1 VTTEADRYGKGRRVQ
16 AHPATDAWM
25 MGDRYG
31 VIVGRT
37 LGRMAHEQSR
47 GVRVRM
53 DRSQQIR
60 TFRPGDLLVE
70 YQVQAITNPYTNGE
84 PSAYWLTVFAVSS
97 GNARQVVLDKYPH
110 WETYPMTVRLK

>member
-1 VTTEADRYGKGRRVQ
+1 MTTEQDRYNKGRRVQ

-37 LGRMAHEQSR
+37 LGRMAHEHSR
-47 GVRVRM
+47 GVRVLM
-53 DRSQQIR
+53 DVSGKIK

-70 YQVQAITNPYTNGE
+70 YQVQTL
-84 PSAYWLTVFAVSS
+84 SANFGIPLPTHTVFAISS
-97 GNARQVVLDKYPH
+97 GNARQIVLDKHPEY
-110 WETYPMTVRLK
+110 EGRPMNVRLK